1 MADKKQAFNDVK
13 AILSKL
19 DRSIDEAR
27 SRRLNGPEQSE
38 GEDRGSKPIG
48 EGDRTPEPTK
58 PTPRAG
64 NNASGPAPSVPLAAP
79 QRRAG
84 ASPYGRAKAIR
95 NNENN
100 GPSNH
105 WRSA

>member
-27 SRRLNGPEQSE
+27 SRRLNGPSQGES
-38 GEDRGSKPIG
+38 EDRTSKPIG
-48 EGDRTPEPTK
+48 ENGPPAEPTK
-58 PTPRAG
+58 PGPRAG
-64 NNASGPAPSVPLAAP
+64 NTASGPAPSVPLAAP

-95 NNENN
+95 NNEAE